1 MVPRLPDSRTPD
13 SRTFRTLGLSDSRT
27 SRLPTLYL
35 LTSNG
40 LNNRALPKYYH
51 HTEAF
56 AAFRAGNENGLHYFF
71 NLYYSPLVLYAGALT
86 KGCGQAEDIVVE
98 SFIKLWSKK
107 QNITEWKML
116 KHWLYRT
123 VYNSC
128 IDSVRKEASR
138 KKSIPHLLAQT
149 SAVEKTALEN
159 IIQTEIFHRLYS
171 LLAQLPPRSR
181 QIFHLFYLQN
191 KSIKEIAGALD
202 ISVNTVKTQKL
213 RAIQFL
219 KQHSTDLTLLFLY
232 ALTFI

>member
-1 MVPRLPDSRTPD
+1 MEAYGPRTS
-13 SRTFRTLGLSDSRT
+13 GLSDFRTFGLPDFPT
-27 SRLPTLYL
+27 SRLPTLCL

-40 LNNRALPKYYH
+40 LNNSALPKYYH

-56 AAFRAGNENGLHYFF
+56 AAFQSGNESGLHYFF
-71 NLYYSPLVLYAGALT
+71 NLYYNPLVLYAGALT
-86 KGCGQAEDIVVE
+86 KGSGQAEDIVVE
-98 SFIKLWSKK
+98 SFAKLWSKK

-116 KHWLYRT
+116 KHWLYRA
-123 VYNSC
+123 VYNAC
-128 IDSVRKEASR
+128 IDSLRKEASR

-149 SAVEKTALEN
+149 SAAEKTALEN
-159 IIQTEIFHRLYS
+159 IIQTETFQRLYS

-191 KSIKEIAGALD
+191 KSIKEIADSLD

-213 RAIQFL
+213 RAIQFV
-219 KQHSTDLTLLFLY
+219 KQHSTDLTLLLLY

>member
-1 MVPRLPDSRTPD
+1 MVSKHSAGPPSYYGSLSSPKS
-13 SRTFRTLGLSDSRT
+13 RTLGLPD
-27 SRLPTLYL
+27 PYL
-35 LTSNG
+35 LTFSG
-40 LNNRALPKYYH
+40 LNNIALPKFYH

-56 AAFRAGNENGLHYFF
+56 AAFRSGDESGLHYFF
-71 NLYYSPLVLYAGALT
+71 TLYYNPLVLYAGALT
-86 KGCGQAEDIVVE
+86 KGSGQAEDIVVE
-98 SFIKLWSKK
+98 SFAKLWSKK

-116 KHWLYRT
+116 KHWLYRA
-123 VYNSC
+123 VYNAC
-128 IDSVRKEASR
+128 IDSLRKEASR

-159 IIQTEIFHRLYS
+159 IIQTETFQRLYS

-191 KSIKEIAGALD
+191 KSIKEIADSLD

-213 RAIQFL
+213 RAIQFV
-219 KQHSTDLTLLFLY
+219 KQHSTDLTLLLLY

>member
-1 MVPRLPDSRTPD
+1 M
-13 SRTFRTLGLSDSRT
+13 
-27 SRLPTLYL
+27 
-35 LTSNG
+35 
-40 LNNRALPKYYH
+40 PKYYH

-56 AAFRAGNENGLHYFF
+56 AAFRSGDESGLHYFF
-71 NLYYSPLVLYAGALT
+71 NLYYNPLVLYAGALT
-86 KGCGQAEDIVVE
+86 KGSGQAEDIVVE
-98 SFIKLWSKK
+98 SFAKLWSKK

-123 VYNSC
+123 VYNAS
-128 IDSVRKEASR
+128 IDFVRREATRS
-138 KKSIPHLLAQT
+138 KSIPHLLAQT
-149 SAVEKTALEN
+149 SAVENSALEN
-159 IIQTEIFHRLYS
+159 IIQTEIVHRLYS
-171 LLAQLPPRSR
+171 LLDQLPPRSR

-191 KSIKEIAGALD
+191 KSIKEIADTLN

>member
-1 MVPRLPDSRTPD
+1 
-13 SRTFRTLGLSDSRT
+13 
-27 SRLPTLYL
+27 L
-35 LTSNG
+35 L
-40 LNNRALPKYYH
+40 KYYSH
-51 HTEAF
+51 SEAF
-56 AAFRAGNENGLHYFF
+56 LALQSGNENGLHYFF
-71 NLYYSPLVLYAGALT
+71 DLYYNPLVLYATALI
-86 KGCGQAEDIVVE
+86 KNQDQAQDIVSE
-98 SFIKLWSKK
+98 SFFKLWSKK

-116 KHWLYRT
+116 KHWLYRI
-123 VYNSC
+123 VYNAC

-159 IIQTEIFHRLYS
+159 IIQTETFHRLYS

-191 KSIKEIAGALD
+191 KSIKEIADALN

-219 KQHSTDLTLLFLY
+219 KQHSTGLTLLFLY

>member
-1 MVPRLPDSRTPD
+1 LQS
-13 SRTFRTLGLSDSRT
+13 
-27 SRLPTLYL
+27 
-35 LTSNG
+35 
-40 LNNRALPKYYH
+40 
-51 HTEAF
+51 
-56 AAFRAGNENGLHYFF
+56 GNENGLHYFF
-71 NLYYSPLVLYAGALT
+71 DLYYNPLVLYATALI
-86 KGCGQAEDIVVE
+86 KNQDQAQDIVSE
-98 SFIKLWSKK
+98 SFFKLWSKK

-116 KHWLYRT
+116 KHWLYRI
-123 VYNSC
+123 VYNAC

-159 IIQTEIFHRLYS
+159 IIQTETFHRLYS

-191 KSIKEIAGALD
+191 KSIKEIADTLN

-219 KQHSTDLTLLFLY
+219 KQHSTGLTLLFLY